1 MTTIRETRDLRF
13 VACGDINVQH
23 RADPAAVFADVQD
36 VLGAAD
42 LRVANME
49 MCLSG
54 SNHVIE
60 AKGGWTQS
68 DPRMVESLLAASI
81 DAVTTANNVTF
92 GAPSVLSSLDVLDAN
107 GIAHTGSGRDLDS
120 AHAPAVI
127 EKNGVRIGMLGYTS
141 MFFPL
146 GHAATPTEP
155 GVAVIRCHT
164 AYEPN
169 RRANEVP
176 GAPPTVRSW
185 PAEDDLEVLRQDVE
199 KLRRQVDVLIAYF
212 HMGVSGQTEL
222 AEYQRILPRRA
233 IDYGADL
240 VLGASSHVPQ
250 AIEVYKEKVIF
261 CGLGNFAFDW
271 PFVIDCREGLI
282 AECEV
287 SNGRIAEV
295 AFRPVYRTSVDEGNV
310 PEVQDIT
317 SGRGRDIV
325 DRVSAY
331 SAALGTSFIEQQNG
345 RVVVFRAETHTPAP

>member
-1 MTTIRETRDLRF
+1 MPTIRPTGDLRL

-23 RADPAAVFADVQD
+23 RADPTAVFADVQD

-68 DPRMVESLLAASI
+68 DPRMVESLVAAGI
-81 DAVTTANNVTF
+81 DAVTTANNVTV
-92 GAPSVLSSLDVLDAN
+92 GAASVLSSLDVLDAN
-107 GIAHTGSGRDLDS
+107 GITHTGSGGDLES

-127 EKNGVRIGMLGYTS
+127 GKNGLRIGMLGYTS
-141 MFFPL
+141 MFYPL
-146 GHAATPTEP
+146 GHAATPTQP
-155 GVAVIRCHT
+155 GVAVIKCHT

-176 GAPPTVRSW
+176 AAPPTVRSW
-185 PAEDDLEVLRQDVE
+185 PAEEDLEILRQDVE
-199 KLRRQVDVLIAYF
+199 TLRPAVDVLITYF
-212 HMGVSGQTEL
+212 HMGVSGQSEV
-222 AEYQRILPRRA
+222 AEYQRILSRRA

-240 VLGASSHVPQ
+240 VLGASAHVPQ
-250 AIEVYKEKVIF
+250 AIELYKEKVIF

-282 AECEV
+282 AECEI
-287 SNGRIAEV
+287 SNGRISEV
-295 AFRPVYRTSVDEGNV
+295 AFRPVYRTSVDEGNLPQV
-310 PEVQDIT
+310 RDIT
-317 SGRGRDIV
+317 SGKGREIV
-325 DRVSAY
+325 DRVTAS
-331 SAALGTSFIEQQNG
+331 STALGTSFVEHLDG
-345 RVVVFRAETHTPAP
+345 RVVVFRAETHAPPP